1 MADFDN
7 VYFEVKDIFLMDKGT
22 GAFTSYDFDGDV
34 ADYIMDKTM
43 EDHEFA
49 TFKLGH
55 IHSHNTMAVFFSG
68 TDTDELHD
76 NVSNHNFYLSLI
88 VNNFM
93 DMTAKLAYEVKA
105 SCYQAIDE
113 KGEVYNIPLTDST
126 NRTMFIQECDIEV
139 PTQEIV
145 VEPAFEE
152 RTKHVIKKCDEKPK
166 SLPKPASHY
175 YASGSAPLGK
185 PNHQNV
191 LPIYVPNKGSE
202 KDIDMTR
209 PLFDHEDDKNR
220 GGELDELLMDNFA
233 AFVIQFGD
241 NKIKDEDVKLITA
254 LEEMARFNQ
263 EAEAIAA
270 HIITNYHTY
279 YQDFFDDIDE
289 VSMEE
294 FTDTV
299 DELAGAYGEYAERF
313 PFLKV
318 VIAYLRSYCSNL
330 ENKWREGLLVETK

>member
-1 MADFDN
+1 MSDFDN
-7 VYFEVKDIFLMDKGT
+7 VYFEAKDIFLMDKGT

-43 EDHEFA
+43 ETMGEFG
-49 TFKLGH
+49 TYRLGH
-55 IHSHNTMAVFFSG
+55 IHSHNTMGVFFSG
-68 TDTDELHD
+68 TDNDELHD
-76 NVSNHNFYLSLI
+76 NVGNHNFYLSLI
-88 VNNFM
+88 VNNYM
-93 DMTAKLAYEVKA
+93 EMTAKLAYEVKA
-105 SCYQAIDE
+105 SCYQAMDE
-113 KGEVYNIPLTDST
+113 KGEVYNIPLSDST
-126 NRTMFIQECDIEV
+126 NRTMFVQECDIEV

-152 RTKHVIKKCDEKPK
+152 RAKHIIKKCDEMPK
-166 SLPKPASHY
+166 SLPKPAPHFY
-175 YASGSAPLGK
+175 GHGGNKAPLGK
-185 PNHQNV
+185 PNPQNL
-191 LPIYVPNKGSE
+191 LPSHKGSE
-202 KDIDMTR
+202 DIDMRR
-209 PLFDHEDDKNR
+209 PLFDQEPDDNR
-220 GGELDELLMDNFA
+220 GGELDELVMDNFA

-241 NKIKDEDVKLITA
+241 NKVKDEDMKLITA
-254 LEEMARFNQ
+254 LEEMAKFDQ
-263 EAEAIAA
+263 EAEAMAA

-279 YQDFFDDIDE
+279 YQDFFDDIDD

-330 ENKWREGLLVETK
+330 ENKWKEGLLVETK